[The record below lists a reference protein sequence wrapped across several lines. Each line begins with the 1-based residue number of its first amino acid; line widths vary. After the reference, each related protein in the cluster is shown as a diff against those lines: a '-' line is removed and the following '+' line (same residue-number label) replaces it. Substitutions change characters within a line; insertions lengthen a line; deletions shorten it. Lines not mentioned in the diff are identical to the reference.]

1 MTEHK
6 TPENWHLKKEINLAH
21 VIITLTMLVTTLW
34 YFADLDKRIESNKKD
49 IDHTQTQRIED
60 QRRSRQDQD
69 RIYKQLDNV
78 NAKLDRL
85 LAK

>member
-1 MTEHK
+1 MTIPKAPEH
-6 TPENWHLKKEINLAH
+6 WHLKKEINLAH
-21 VIITLTMLVTTLW
+21 VIITLSMVVTTLM
-34 YFADLDKRIESNKKD
+34 FAADLDKRIESNKKD
-49 IDHTQTQRIED
+49 IGHNQAQRIED